1 MKKKTIKTL
10 IFLPFAFAALYLGY
24 SVYAS
29 IKDGQ
34 EQYVK
39 IKTVDALVIQRLKD
53 IREVEK
59 LHLEATLTYAD
70 NWEDLVEFA
79 KNGTVYRTQITENV
93 ITLPSGRDSINT
105 IVDTIS
111 TEKAYDILEKDIS
124 LKYSELNKLPVVPI
138 SKDTFDLYA
147 NALQG
152 TWVIEVTDPNPV
164 NPRRQANG
172 DLKPL
177 KIGSKAQSI
186 TKGNWE

>member
-1 MKKKTIKTL
+1 MKKNTIKTL
-10 IFLPFAFAALYLGY
+10 IFLPFAFASLYLGY
-24 SVYAS
+24 TVYAS

-34 EQYVK
+34 EQYEK

-70 NWEDLVEFA
+70 NWKDLVEFA

-105 IVDTIS
+105 VIDTIS
-111 TEKAYDILEKDIS
+111 SEKAFDVLKGKIS
-124 LKYSELNKLPVVPI
+124 LKETELNKLPVVPI
-138 SKDTFDLYA
+138 SKDTFALYA

-152 TWVIEVTDPNPV
+152 TWVLEVSDPNPV
-164 NPRRQANG
+164 NPRRQSNG